1 MTTVADL
8 ARAALTCLDAKE
20 RAIAEL
26 ARQYDRQV
34 KSAAIC
40 ADAGLWKDCEL
51 HLARAQTLARSIAEN
66 EMELAR

>member
-1 MTTVADL
+1 MTTAADL
-8 ARAALTCLDAKE
+8 ARATLTCLDAKE

-34 KSAAIC
+34 KSAYLC
-40 ADAGLWKDCEL
+40 ADAGLWSDCAA
-51 HLARAQTLARSIAEN
+51 HLTLAASLAQSIAEN

>member
-1 MTTVADL
+1 VTTAADL
-8 ARAALTCLDAKE
+8 ARAALDCHRAKE

-34 KSAAIC
+34 KGAYLC
-40 ADAGLWKDCEL
+40 ADAGLWAECAA
-51 HLARAQTLARSIAEN
+51 HHNRAGQLAQSIAEN